1 METYTYTDPLTR
13 ESTTMPNFLASLTST
28 RLLDAFPDQPPFTIQ
43 RLAELVA
50 YPTKHY
56 QPDQPY
62 KFLAAIERV
71 LSVSSATTA
80 FEKLDTEKL
89 IRESQSSMA
98 ANQDHGGQGQG
109 MDPFEMDTYMED
121 SDDLEDAFETGN
133 GHTADAAT
141 VAAAAATTKPRSN
154 SILSQVSSVV
164 VMSPIPWASA
174 ADIEQAR
181 LDEGPLE
188 DAGEL
193 GEPEPE
199 PEHEPE
205 HEVEVEGEPE
215 AEAEGGAEPDAP
227 SEEEPKT
234 AESEPEP
241 EPEVQAEKPETAGA
255 PSKSECDHVE
265 DAGKAD
271 SDSDETK
278 AGASTSKTAKDEE
291 GLSKDKPEASES
303 ADTTSDATQPESDQ
317 RKEVIGAEGEKR
329 RRLSVDPQ
337 GTSPPE

>member
-1 METYTYTDPLTR
+1 METYHYTDPLTR
-13 ESTTMPNFLASLTST
+13 ESITMPHFLASLTSA
-28 RLLDAFPDQPPFTIQ
+28 RLLEAFPDHPPFTIQ

-62 KFLAAIERV
+62 KFLAALERV

-89 IRESQSSMA
+89 IRESQSATA
-98 ANQDHGGQGQG
+98 AGAGQEQHGGEAG

-121 SDDLEDAFETGN
+121 SDSLDAFETGN
-133 GHTADAAT
+133 GHTAD
-141 VAAAAATTKPRSN
+141 VGAAASGAAGPGTTKPRSN

-193 GEPEPE
+193 
-199 PEHEPE
+199 
-205 HEVEVEGEPE
+205 
-215 AEAEGGAEPDAP
+215 AEAEGEHEAETEAAEAEA
-227 SEEEPKT
+227 SEEEHKASESLSEKPDT
-234 AESEPEP
+234 VSAASALSNSESE
-241 EPEVQAEKPETAGA
+241 
-255 PSKSECDHVE
+255 HVE
-265 DAGKAD
+265 DAAKAD
-271 SDSDETK
+271 DDK
-278 AGASTSKTAKDEE
+278 KASTPGA
-291 GLSKDKPEASES
+291 GKDKKEPSNDQPEASES
-303 ADTTSDATQPESDQ
+303 TGSDPLQQEPDQ
-317 RKEVIGAEGEKR
+317 RKEVIGPEGEKR
-329 RRLSVDPQ
+329 RRLSADPQ